1 MLVYSYLCNPKE
13 VNTEYRLPDGRRHST
28 ANKPLS
34 MLKRL
39 YIIGLAAL
47 LLAAC
52 SETKYVPEGK
62 YLLDRVKVVSDT
74 KAPGINTS
82 EFKSYVRQRGNSR
95 WFSATKIP
103 LATYSLSGRD
113 TTRWINRMLRNMG
126 EAPQLYDSASTQ
138 QSRKSLQTRM
148 QNLGYL
154 RSTVDV
160 SNKIKGKKVVTT
172 YTLRP
177 GKPYYLHRISYDI
190 QDTAIARML
199 DKTKALENGLRPG
212 MMFNADNLDAE
223 RKRITQLLANRGY
236 YRFNK
241 DFISYRADSV
251 AGSQAVDLTLV
262 LHPYRDNQVSD
273 RPHQIYTIGTITYHN
288 NNQEDS
294 IIPLRRKVLVN
305 NTFLTEGELYSAQGL
320 QSTYNH
326 FGRLGAIRY
335 TNISFHERPDEHVL
349 DCDITVIPNKVSTI
363 SFQPEGTNTA
373 GDLGAAVSLT
383 YQNRNIFRGSENLTI
398 QLRGAFEAIKGL
410 EGYANSNFE
419 EYSAEARLTFPRFIA
434 PFLARS
440 FRRRINA
447 VSEVSLMYDLQNRPE
462 FHRRVFAVG
471 WRYKWNDQRHHDRY
485 QLDLLDLNYISM
497 PWISQT
503 FRTEYL
509 DNTDSRNSILRYNY
523 ENLFIMKTGLGY
535 TYNNGRWAIKAN
547 IETAGNLLNLITKT
561 LKFHVNGD
569 GQRTFLDVAFAQYV
583 RGNFDFTRNLQFDYN
598 NQLVLHFG
606 LGIAYPYGNS
616 TMLPFEKRYFSG
628 GANSVRG
635 WSVRSLGP
643 GKFVGTDGRIDFIN
657 QTGDLKL
664 DMNIEY
670 RAYLFWKFSG
680 ALFVDAGNIWTLR
693 EYADQPGGQ
702 FKFTEFWKQLAVSYG
717 LGIRLNFDYFIV
729 RFDMGMKAVNP
740 AYSARREHLPLLYPK
755 LSRDFAFHFA
765 VGLPF

>member
-1 MLVYSYLCNPKE
+1 M
-13 VNTEYRLPDGRRHST
+13 RHST

-199 DKTKALENGLRPG
+199 DKTKALNNGLRPG

-273 RPHQIYTIGTITYHN
+273 RPHQIYTIGNITYHN